1 MGTALLIIPPMI
13 KVTNGPQLGPA
24 LLKSVAEARG
34 HHVRILDLNLR
45 WFRDYTV
52 TSFVDSSAPAAVG
65 DHAPIPPDI
74 LDVGARFFEMCTAA
88 VPGQIRGPTKDDRA
102 PGRTLPFSHTQVNI
116 AADNLAAGDLGR
128 WMHGQLEPYL
138 ADVDLVGFSVMYSGQ
153 VLAALTATRVLK
165 TIQPDTPVVWGGSH
179 ILALKA
185 RIRTD
190 TAFRRTCV
198 DHYVTDAAPDSLACL
213 LDVVGKGGTGEGC
226 CVAVNDVFDGVVIPS
241 FEEADLPLYT
251 TPLNLPA
258 QTRRGCIYGRCGYC
272 TYPAI
277 EGHPVDLGFRML
289 EVVTQQAEKH
299 DATITLKDSLVE
311 PRRLVQVASCVGGR
325 VSWAACTK
333 IHPAL
338 DVGLLNLLVHGGC
351 RTLEFGLE
359 TLLPESQ
366 RLIAKRQSGETLQ
379 RNLEACALA
388 GVFPVVN
395 VMTGFPGED
404 AGAAEEMLRDARNL
418 LEAEC
423 GSWGLVKHN
432 IFELSPLAP
441 LAGHPSIEIT
451 ASWPWD
457 SMVAWTWKGK

>member
-1 MGTALLIIPPMI
+1 MGVALLIIPPLI

-34 HHVRILDLNLR
+34 HHVRVLDLNLR
-45 WFRDYTV
+45 WFRDHTA
-52 TSFVDSSAPAAVG
+52 TSFGDNAPEAVG
-65 DHAPIPPDI
+65 DHAPIPRGIPD
-74 LDVGARFFEMCTAA
+74 VEARFFDRCTAA
-88 VPGQIRGPTKDDRA
+88 IPGQVEGSTGDDRA
-102 PGRTLPFSHTQVNI
+102 PSRTLVLSHVQVNA

-128 WMHGQLEPYL
+128 WMCGQIEPHL
-138 ADVDLVGFSVMYSGQ
+138 VDVDLVGFSVMYSGQ
-153 VLAALTATRVLK
+153 VLAALTATRVL
-165 TIQPDTPVVWGGSH
+165 TAIRPDTPVVWGGSH

-185 RIRTD
+185 RFRTD
-190 TAFRRTCV
+190 LAFRRYGV
-198 DHYVTDAAPDSLACL
+198 DHYVTESAPDSLACL
-213 LDVVGKGGTGEGC
+213 LDVVGGGAGEGC
-226 CVAVNDVFDGVVIPS
+226 GTATGDAFDGVVRPS
-241 FEEADLPLYT
+241 FEEADLSLYT

-258 QTRRGCIYGRCGYC
+258 QTRRGCVYGRCGYC

-277 EGHPVDLGFRML
+277 EGPPVDLGFRML

-299 DATITLKDSLVE
+299 DAVITLKDSLVG
-311 PRRLVQVASCVGGR
+311 PRRLVQVAACVGGR

-333 IHPAL
+333 IHSAL
-338 DVGLLNLLVHGGC
+338 DVGLLKTLVRGGC

-366 RLIAKRQSGETLQ
+366 RLITKRQSGETLR

-404 AGAAEEMLRDARNL
+404 AGAAEEMLRDVRDL

-423 GSWGLVKHN
+423 GGWGLVKHN
-432 IFELSPLAP
+432 IFELAPLAP
-441 LAGHPSIEIT
+441 LAGHPGIEIT
-451 ASWPWD
+451 ASWPWA
-457 SMVAWTWKGK
+457 SMVAWTWRGK